1 MKKGIGI
8 GCLVLLLCFIGMY
21 FVMNNEKL
29 ISKNTYLL
37 SYFEYKDS
45 TLKNNYYLD
54 KKQTVGIIDGP
65 IDVTHSEFDG
75 VTINKKEFVSD
86 STEEDMRHGTSVA
99 GLMIAQE
106 NNKGICGLLPNVNIV
121 NAVVLQNS
129 KAEQKKIAEAIN
141 YCVDEK
147 VDVINISIELYRF
160 DDILLQAIQYAEKNN
175 VNIFMANGNGGWRK
189 NIKNIE
195 RDWSAPLS
203 SRQS

>member
-1 MKKGIGI
+1 
-8 GCLVLLLCFIGMY
+8 
-21 FVMNNEKL
+21 
-29 ISKNTYLL
+29 
-37 SYFEYKDS
+37 
-45 TLKNNYYLD
+45 
-54 KKQTVGIIDGP
+54 
-65 IDVTHSEFDG
+65 
-75 VTINKKEFVSD
+75 
-86 STEEDMRHGTSVA
+86 MRHGTSVA

-195 RDWSAPLS
+195 D
-203 SRQS
+203 

>member
-1 MKKGIGI
+1 
-8 GCLVLLLCFIGMY
+8 MY

-54 KKQTVGIIDGP
+54 KKQTVGIIDGL

-86 STEEDMRHGTSVA
+86 STEEDMR
-99 GLMIAQE
+99 L
-106 NNKGICGLLPNVNIV
+106 KC
-121 NAVVLQNS
+121 
-129 KAEQKKIAEAIN
+129 
-141 YCVDEK
+141 
-147 VDVINISIELYRF
+147 
-160 DDILLQAIQYAEKNN
+160 
-175 VNIFMANGNGGWRK
+175 
-189 NIKNIE
+189 
-195 RDWSAPLS
+195 PLS